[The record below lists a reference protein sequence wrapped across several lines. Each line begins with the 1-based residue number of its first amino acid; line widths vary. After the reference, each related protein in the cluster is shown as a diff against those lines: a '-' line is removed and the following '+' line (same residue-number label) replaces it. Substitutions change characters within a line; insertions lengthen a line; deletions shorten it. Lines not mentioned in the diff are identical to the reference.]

1 MNNSFRIYS
10 DDLKNQNC
18 KNKNTSAKDLKN
30 RQKYRIVQVKNILLK
45 LEKGF
50 NKLKDRKLRDK
61 EIKIRNKIGK
71 LFFNPINESIDE
83 IEMIKKR
90 PFPRDTWY
98 KRMINIFL
106 RQ

>member
-1 MNNSFRIYS
+1 MNNFFRIYS
-10 DDLKNQNC
+10 NDLKNQKR
-18 KNKNTSAKDLKN
+18 KNKNTSAKDLNKKK
-30 RQKYRIVQVKNILLK
+30 KYRIVQVKNILLK

-71 LFFNPINESIDE
+71 LFFNPTNESIDE
-83 IEMIKKR
+83 MEMIKKR

-98 KRMINIFL
+98 KQMINIFL

>member
-1 MNNSFRIYS
+1 MNNFFRIYS
-10 DDLKNQNC
+10 NDLKNQSC
-18 KNKNTSAKDLKN
+18 KNKNTSAKDFNHK
-30 RQKYRIVQVKNILLK
+30 QKYRIGKVKNILLK

-83 IEMIKKR
+83 IEIIKKR
-90 PFPRDTWY
+90 PFSRDTWY
-98 KRMINIFL
+98 KRMIDIFL